1 MGRGLRRWL
10 HRRGR
15 LVGATVS
22 AGAAPSPLHVPV
34 MQGFALLEAAGF
46 RKPASY
52 DTVDGTKQGIHV
64 FAKLLAELTVEEL
77 EGAFDVWLRRSEPWW
92 PTPGQLLA
100 AVPHR
105 DDAAREWHRL
115 SRGDGSAAALL
126 VQRTGGLHPK
136 DEVGF
141 CRAFRAYT
149 RNWLAMEPEDRQY
162 FAALKSESER
172 LEMLAM
178 SGVLVIGAPSRAAKL
193 IGGIP

>member
-1 MGRGLRRWL
+1 M
-10 HRRGR
+10 
-15 LVGATVS
+15 S
-22 AGAAPSPLHVPV
+22 AAAPSPLEMPV
-34 MQGFALLEAAGF
+34 KMGFALLEAAGF

-52 DTVDGTKQGIHV
+52 DTDAGLDAGINV

-126 VQRTGGLHPK
+126 V
-136 DEVGF
+136 
-141 CRAFRAYT
+141 
-149 RNWLAMEPEDRQY
+149 
-162 FAALKSESER
+162 
-172 LEMLAM
+172 
-178 SGVLVIGAPSRAAKL
+178 
-193 IGGIP
+193 